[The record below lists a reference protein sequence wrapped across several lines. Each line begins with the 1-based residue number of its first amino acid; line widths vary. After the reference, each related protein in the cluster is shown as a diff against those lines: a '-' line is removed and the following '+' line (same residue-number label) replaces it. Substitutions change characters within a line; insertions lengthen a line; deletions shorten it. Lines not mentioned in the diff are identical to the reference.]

1 MYNRKLLQF
10 ICTNLSGQNWHK

>member
-10 ICTNLSGQNWHK
+10 ICTNLSGTELA